1 MLEGEGSGNDM
12 GGNEEQLL
20 SQNVSEEM
28 TFDSIS
34 SEEINEENDADP
46 EGPDWDKLYEYEP
59 SRERIQSF
67 LEEREKRDHIN
78 RAFKESFN
86 DIESGLFSEIE
97 ASFEMINDIY
107 DHTYMHCLKSE
118 EEIETV
124 IMNNYDRKVDLQREI
139 ERSAQQAQDLFATL
153 FSRLNQSAS
162 MT

>member
-1 MLEGEGSGNDM
+1 M
-12 GGNEEQLL
+12 GANEEQLL
-20 SQNVSEEM
+20 SQKVSEEM
-28 TFDSIS
+28 THDSIS
-34 SEEINEENDADP
+34 SEEINEEKDADQ

-59 SRERIQSF
+59 SRERTQSF

-86 DIESGLFSEIE
+86 DIESGLSSEIE

-107 DHTYMHCLKSE
+107 DHTDMHCLKSE
-118 EEIETV
+118 EEIEAV

-139 ERSAQQAQDLFATL
+139 ERSAQQAQDLFAAL
-153 FSRLNQSAS
+153 FSRLKQSAS